1 MIEQQERERAKEEL
15 QKQII
20 YDQTMETR
28 KRIMYDFQGP
38 EILNPFPLEENEG
51 DFSPEVFLQR
61 RKD

>member
-1 MIEQQERERAKEEL
+1 
-15 QKQII
+15 
-20 YDQTMETR
+20 METR